1 MSENPILSYDLL
13 RSSVQGAAAAFR
25 SITKLQPAAGPE
37 GKIFPATYSQGR
49 YLAEKRRLTPGAD
62 PVDCVLISSVQACAN
77 IGEEALLEAV
87 RSGRIELPLI
97 EVDFDD
103 LSPSLRKP
111 LERITSLQAPHRLAD
126 AILRDSVLPDGARF
140 SNSVHSKAW
149 GSANT
154 WNATPIYRLAPHA
167 LVFGLWGSPKKP
179 GGLGAK
185 FERTIVSEIV
195 AIDTLR
201 VDGREGFRIDPCGA
215 SKDVKVVPKEDG
227 SFEVVGASS
236 KKDAKGV
243 RPSEINHGNIPYES
257 ANAGIRCR
265 YIEQSTVISL
275 PALRRLKFPL
285 DGNKQSDP
293 AVDGLARTVLAAI
306 GLCAATLASE
316 RGMDL
321 RSRCLLHEEELRVWE
336 LLDKPG
342 AEPEKLT
349 IDSKNAT
356 ALLREAVAEAEKA
369 GLVWQKEPIV
379 LKPSKEFGELIRL
392 SQEREVA
399 EEGEVSN

>member
-1 MSENPILSYDLL
+1 MSENPILSYENL
-13 RSSVQGAAAAFR
+13 RSAVQGTAAAFR

-37 GKIFPATYSQGR
+37 GKIFPATYSQGK
-49 YLAEKRRLTPGAD
+49 YLTEKRRLNPGAD

-77 IGEEALLEAV
+77 IGEEALLEAL

-103 LSPSLRKP
+103 LNPSLRKP

-215 SKDVKVVPKEDG
+215 SKDVKVLPKEDG
-227 SFEVVGASS
+227 SFEV
-236 KKDAKGV
+236 
-243 RPSEINHGNIPYES
+243 
-257 ANAGIRCR
+257 
-265 YIEQSTVISL
+265 
-275 PALRRLKFPL
+275 
-285 DGNKQSDP
+285 
-293 AVDGLARTVLAAI
+293 
-306 GLCAATLASE
+306 
-316 RGMDL
+316 
-321 RSRCLLHEEELRVWE
+321 
-336 LLDKPG
+336 
-342 AEPEKLT
+342 
-349 IDSKNAT
+349 
-356 ALLREAVAEAEKA
+356 
-369 GLVWQKEPIV
+369 
-379 LKPSKEFGELIRL
+379 
-392 SQEREVA
+392 
-399 EEGEVSN
+399 